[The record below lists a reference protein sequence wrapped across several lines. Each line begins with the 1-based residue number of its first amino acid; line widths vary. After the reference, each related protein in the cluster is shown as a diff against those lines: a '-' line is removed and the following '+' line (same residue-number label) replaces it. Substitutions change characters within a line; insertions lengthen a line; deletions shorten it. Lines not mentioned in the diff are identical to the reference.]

1 MKILITDNPQD
12 DTYTTKIWD
21 GPDGINYADFVCGSL
36 GECLEQIIQFRIMN
50 GLTYVDDDNPK
61 EAIRSY
67 FNSIN
72 QELLNA
78 AHRVSDGGVPLG
90 KLIKEGHQDPMV
102 ARVRFEYAALLREL
116 VNQCG
121 YDNFDVDGDHGILV
135 INVRD
140 VLGIIEILEE
150 MK

>member
-1 MKILITDNPQD
+1 MDGRGFTQFSTTIYRRNKRTPQNQKDNSQHKQQQKLRKLKAKQQ
-12 DTYTTKIWD
+12 T
-21 GPDGINYADFVCGSL
+21 
-36 GECLEQIIQFRIMN
+36 
-50 GLTYVDDDNPK
+50 
-61 EAIRSY
+61 
-67 FNSIN
+67 

-78 AHRVSDGGVPLG
+78 AHSVSDGGVPLG

-135 INVRD
+135 INR
-140 VLGIIEILEE
+140 
-150 MK
+150 

>member
-1 MKILITDNPQD
+1 MNEEYTDDQIEEWTAEDLLNSPLLSTEEIKELRKSKIQ
-12 DTYTTKIWD
+12 
-21 GPDGINYADFVCGSL
+21 
-36 GECLEQIIQFRIMN
+36 
-50 GLTYVDDDNPK
+50 LTAQATQK
-61 EAIRSY
+61 LRKLKAQQQT
-67 FNSIN
+67 
-72 QELLNA
+72 QELLNS
-78 AHRVSDGGVPLG
+78 AHRVSDGGVSLG
-90 KLIKEGHQDPMV
+90 KLIKEGHPDPMV

-116 VNQCG
+116 INQCG

>member
-50 GLTYVDDDNPK
+50 SLTYVDDDNPK

-72 QELLNA
+72 QDET
-78 AHRVSDGGVPLG
+78 
-90 KLIKEGHQDPMV
+90 
-102 ARVRFEYAALLREL
+102 
-116 VNQCG
+116 
-121 YDNFDVDGDHGILV
+121 
-135 INVRD
+135 
-140 VLGIIEILEE
+140 LE
-150 MK
+150 K